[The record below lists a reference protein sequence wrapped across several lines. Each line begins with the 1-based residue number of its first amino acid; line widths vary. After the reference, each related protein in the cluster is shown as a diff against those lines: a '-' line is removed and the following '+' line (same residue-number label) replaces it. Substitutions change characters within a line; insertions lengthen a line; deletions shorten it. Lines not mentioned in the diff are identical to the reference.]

1 MRRFR
6 LLPALVFGAALIA
19 IILARPDRPLR
30 IGVGAVAHDLCSAVF
45 VSGLEPGRVFDES
58 LAARAGLKLIAW
70 AISYRVDRTQH
81 EVTVQLAGLLEARA
95 AYYGELG
102 CILLQGEAPQNLPS
116 GAEFAA
122 LHTDLPPLLPEIAGP
137 EVVVPDDPALKA
149 ALDHA
154 FAEPREPPLR
164 RTKAV
169 VVVHN
174 GTVIA
179 ERYAPGYG
187 VDTPILG
194 FSLAKSVM
202 NALAG
207 ILVHQGKLQTGERA
221 PIPAWQDP
229 GDARHLITIEQ
240 LMRMTSGLDLDEEGV
255 GFADPS
261 NQMLYLARDMA
272 DFAEQAQLSAPPGTR
287 WSYSSAST
295 HLLARIIRDRA
306 GGQAL
311 DALGFAERELFGPLG
326 MRSAV
331 VEVDSTGTMIGSHY
345 ILASAR
351 DWARFGLLYLDGG
364 VIGGKRLLPE
374 NWIEFSAR
382 ASLGTNYGAGFWT
395 NRSAAAEAQGRV
407 EGGMP
412 RDAYFA
418 SGNLGQRIVILPS
431 QHLVIVRMGYATGSD
446 NDIGGLIRLV
456 REVIDATAAQATV
469 QP

>member
-6 LLPALVFGAALIA
+6 LLPTLVFGAALVA

-30 IGVGAVAHDLCSAVF
+30 IGVGTVAHDLCSATF
-45 VSGLEPGRVFDES
+45 VSRLDPDQVFAES
-58 LAARAGLKLIAW
+58 LASRAGLKLIAW
-70 AISYRVDRTQH
+70 AISYQVDRSQH
-81 EVTVQLAGLLEARA
+81 VVTARLAGLLEARA

-102 CILLQGEAPQNLPS
+102 CVLLQGEPPQNLPT
-116 GAEFAA
+116 GAELAA
-122 LHTDLPPLLPEIAGP
+122 LHTDMPPLLPEIAGP
-137 EVVVPDDPALKA
+137 EVVVPDDPALRA

-154 FAEPREPPLR
+154 FEEPRAPPFR

-169 VVVHN
+169 VILRD

-194 FSLAKSVM
+194 FSLAKSVI

-207 ILVHQGKLQTGERA
+207 ILVVEGKLQTGERVPVA
-221 PIPAWQDP
+221 AWQDP

-240 LMRMTSGLDLDEEGV
+240 LMRMTSGLDLDEEGM

-272 DFAEQAQLSAPPGTR
+272 DFAEHAQLSAPPGTR
-287 WSYSSAST
+287 WAYSSAST
-295 HLLARIIRDRA
+295 HLLARVIRDRT

-311 DALGFAERELFGPLG
+311 DALGFAEHELFGPLG
-326 MRSAV
+326 MHSAV

-345 ILASAR
+345 VLASAR

-364 VIGGKRLLPE
+364 MIGGKRLLPE
-374 NWIEFSAR
+374 NWIEYSAK

-395 NRSAAAEAQGRV
+395 NRSPAQEAQGRV
-407 EGGMP
+407 GGGVP

-431 QHLVIVRMGYATGSD
+431 QHLVIVRMGYATGPD

-456 REVIDATAAQATV
+456 REVIDAMAP